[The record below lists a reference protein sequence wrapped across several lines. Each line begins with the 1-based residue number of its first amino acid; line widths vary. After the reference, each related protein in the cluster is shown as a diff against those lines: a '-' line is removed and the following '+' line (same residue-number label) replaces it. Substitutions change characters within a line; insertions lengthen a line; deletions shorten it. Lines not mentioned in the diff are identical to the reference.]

1 VQEDVST
8 EPDFTT
14 WRTADAGVDG
24 EDEALEQDEAPE
36 EDETGEDV
44 VVDQDAAAEER
55 IEAIMSV
62 MSSGILGLVSRQ
74 TVATHT
80 NKMVNARGSLSQRNS
95 NKLAVTTTTSRSTLV
110 TLTRPRIHTS

>member
-1 VQEDVST
+1 VQEDIST

-24 EDEALEQDEAPE
+24 EDEALE

-44 VVDQDAAAEER
+44 VVGQDAAAEER
-55 IEAIMSV
+55 MEAVMSV

-95 NKLAVTTTTSRSTLV
+95 NKLTVTTTTSRSTLV

>member
-1 VQEDVST
+1 VQEDIST

-24 EDEALEQDEAPE
+24 EDEALE

-44 VVDQDAAAEER
+44 VVGQDAAAEER
-55 IEAIMSV
+55 MEAVMSV

>member
-1 VQEDVST
+1 MQEDVLT

-24 EDEALEQDEAPE
+24 EDEAPE

-44 VVDQDAAAEER
+44 VVGQDAAAEER
-55 IEAIMSV
+55 MEAVMSI

-74 TVATHT
+74 TVAIHT
-80 NKMVNARGSLSQRNS
+80 NKIVNVRGSLS
-95 NKLAVTTTTSRSTLV
+95 
-110 TLTRPRIHTS
+110 